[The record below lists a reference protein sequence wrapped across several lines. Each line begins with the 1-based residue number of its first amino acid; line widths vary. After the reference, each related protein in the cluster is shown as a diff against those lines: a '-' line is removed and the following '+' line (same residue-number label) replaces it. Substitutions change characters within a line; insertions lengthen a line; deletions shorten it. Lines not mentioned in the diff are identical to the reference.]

1 MSYYYRKCKIGELA
15 CKKVCS
21 NGICPLRAFCDR
33 IIKIDFDFRRE
44 YESKYNYLV
53 PDRVTFQENYVCIYE
68 KFAQLWE
75 KSNRAVEQIKMFD
88 VVYKEEIIQLN
99 EKIIIELKRIL
110 DGDAPDKFQD
120 KPLNAA
126 ALEKKGILI

>member
-1 MSYYYRKCKIGELA
+1 MSYYYRKNKIGELA
-15 CKKVCS
+15 CKKACS
-21 NGICPLRAFCDR
+21 NGICPLKAFCDG
-33 IIKIDFDFRRE
+33 ISKIDYDFRRK

-53 PDRVTFQENYVCIYE
+53 PDRATFQTNYVCIYE

-75 KSNRAVEQIKMFD
+75 KSNRVVEHIKRFD

-99 EKIIIELKRIL
+99 EKIITELKRIL
-110 DGDAPDKFQD
+110 DSDAPDKLQD

-126 ALEKKGILI
+126 ALEKKGIII